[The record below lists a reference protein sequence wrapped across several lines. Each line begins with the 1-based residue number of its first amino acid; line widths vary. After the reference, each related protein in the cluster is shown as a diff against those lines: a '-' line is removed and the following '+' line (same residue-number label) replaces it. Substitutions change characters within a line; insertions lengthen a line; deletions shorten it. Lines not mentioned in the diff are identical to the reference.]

1 MKTTQVLA
9 ILTSTDTNTLKTKS
23 MEQNPV
29 EFNEISDA
37 YYKLEIENPPEWF
50 TTKEFVYYHDK
61 VLFPISSYNL
71 EVSEAVQVAVHYKG
85 TILEVDHAF
94 YIDADSAIRFMESF
108 GEENYDDVKVILKD
122 LAKTSEKQVQEYEM
136 MKGLDNGETTIN

>member
-1 MKTTQVLA
+1 MAQI
-9 ILTSTDTNTLKTKS
+9 ILMDTNTLKTKS
-23 MEQNPV
+23 MEHKLV
-29 EFNEISDA
+29 DEFKDA

-108 GEENYDDVKVILKD
+108 GEGNYDDVKVILKD
-122 LAKTSEKQVQEYEM
+122 LAKTLEIQVKEYET
-136 MKGLDNGETTIN
+136 MKGLDNGVNNGETTIN